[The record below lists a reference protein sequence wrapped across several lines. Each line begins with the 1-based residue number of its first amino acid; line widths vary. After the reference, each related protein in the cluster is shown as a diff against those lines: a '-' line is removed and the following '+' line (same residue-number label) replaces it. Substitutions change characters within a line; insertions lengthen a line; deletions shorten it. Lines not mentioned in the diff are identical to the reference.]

1 MQEIERK
8 FLIKEMPN
16 LENLKPTYYERYFLF
31 RSEKIEIRI
40 QKKWEKFEFEKK
52 EKQDNGSS

>member
-40 QKKWEKFEFEKK
+40 QKK
-52 EKQDNGSS
+52 